1 MKFLTKMIS
10 HNAREE
16 GTRMNRRSIAAIFTV
31 AFVLAGAAAAFA
43 ATQEYD
49 ISVPLDLKNVKDWK
63 GALPAGITISCA
75 VGRGSLAYST
85 ASGGATGATGSG
97 STHLSFRD
105 ATGKVLVAN
114 PQVPPVVVV
123 TEEAPTGIATS
134 AQQYLCWGKFDGNGT
149 TPVNFISGAIK

>member
-1 MKFLTKMIS
+1 
-10 HNAREE
+10 
-16 GTRMNRRSIAAIFTV
+16 MNRRSIAAIFAG

-49 ISVPLDLKNVKDWK
+49 ITVPVTLKGLK
-63 GALPAGITISCA
+63 GTAGITISCA
-75 VGRGSLAYST
+75 VGRGNLAYST